1 MRPARLARA
10 LEGLQGGTAG
20 PSLCSGAQRAAVRKR
35 EGASSRGWPAPP
47 LPGRRVWRMLPH
59 LLSRRCTRRVYACL
73 YMPMPIHAAALTRV
87 DVRVVL
93 EVDPARVLD
102 TEDDVVE
109 LLDHLSRRELTEVA
123 AARGC
128 VAA

>member
-1 MRPARLARA
+1 M
-10 LEGLQGGTAG
+10 
-20 PSLCSGAQRAAVRKR
+20 RKR
-35 EGASSRGWPAPP
+35 EGASSRRWPAPP
-47 LPGRRVWRMLPH
+47 LPGRRVWWMLPH

-102 TEDDVVE
+102 AEDDVVE